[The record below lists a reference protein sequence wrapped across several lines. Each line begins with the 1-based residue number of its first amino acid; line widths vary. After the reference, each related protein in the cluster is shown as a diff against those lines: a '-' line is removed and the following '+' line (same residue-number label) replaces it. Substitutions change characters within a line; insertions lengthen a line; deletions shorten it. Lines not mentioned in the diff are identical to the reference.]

1 MSRQELNELAVSLA
15 SDQAA
20 LAEQRNFEI
29 RGGPRRQAK
38 ADHGRPLL
46 TAADKV
52 LIAIVYLRQIC
63 SQRVLS
69 EMLEIS
75 QPPIGQAVTETG
87 KLLAAHKLKIDP
99 TVPRF
104 TSAGALRDL

>member
-1 MSRQELNELAVSLA
+1 MSRQELNELTASLA
-15 SDQAA
+15 PDQAA

-29 RGGPRRQAK
+29 RGGPRQQAK
-38 ADHGRPLL
+38 ANHGRPLL
-46 TAADKV
+46 TDADKV

-75 QPPIGQAVTETG
+75 QP
-87 KLLAAHKLKIDP
+87 
-99 TVPRF
+99 
-104 TSAGALRDL
+104 S